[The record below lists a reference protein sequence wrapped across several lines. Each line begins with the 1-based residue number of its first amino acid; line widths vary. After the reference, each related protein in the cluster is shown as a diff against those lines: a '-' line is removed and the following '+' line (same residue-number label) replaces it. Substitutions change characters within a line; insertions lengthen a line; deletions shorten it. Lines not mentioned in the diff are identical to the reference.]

1 MEPKL
6 AGLCS
11 WKLEENISVMWVSC
25 YSSLLV
31 WKCTCSLLVSMNLLF
46 FRKSIH
52 THTKKKEEEEEEEEA
67 GSRFSNYHPLHI
79 LISSY
84 GLHAKESLKPLS
96 YLHPISLCHHFMY
109 KWKTRFAHPGVCIT
123 TKCIDGVGYEC
134 PFSMLKKMFRTLN
147 YQSVYFL
154 NCTGPLESYSS
165 GYTVLLTFTEN
176 QVNATFQSP
185 HMLPSW
191 KDI

>member
-25 YSSLLV
+25 YSSLQV
-31 WKCTCSLLVSMNLLF
+31 WKCTCSLLLSINLLF

-52 THTKKKEEEEEEEEA
+52 THKKKKRKKRKRKQEA
-67 GSRFSNYHPLHI
+67 DFQITIPYI
-79 LISSY
+79 
-84 GLHAKESLKPLS
+84 
-96 YLHPISLCHHFMY
+96 YLYPHTVSMQRITQAIDIFASHFLCHHFMY
-109 KWKTRFAHPGVCIT
+109 KWKARFAHPGVCIT

-134 PFSMLKKMFRTLN
+134 PFSNLNKRLRTLN
-147 YQSVYFL
+147 YSSVYFL

-176 QVNATFQSP
+176 QVNATSQAP
-185 HMLPSW
+185 HMLPPW